1 MSALPPVPSASGPAP
16 SPAPSPAPCLVS
28 RHRPARKQTSVGG
41 VRRARCLC
49 CGLQLMRTAISRRWI
64 IADRLG

>member
-16 SPAPSPAPCLVS
+16 CLAS

-49 CGLQLMRTAISRRWI
+49 CGLQLMRTGISRRWI